1 MEIFIIVILILTGVF
16 ASFLS
21 AILITLSQDR
31 LNEIIEED
39 YKAAQLLQDLKSKFE
54 DNISP
59 FQIIEV
65 INYSA
70 AGVVA
75 GIYISSFY
83 TELMYFI
90 LGIFIYAL
98 TILIIR
104 YIFQALGM
112 RWADQMALLLSPLLS
127 MVSAIT
133 NPIFILIK
141 FLSDKIAG
149 ETNEDDS
156 RDEINQLVESAREEG
171 SLDADEYRI
180 LKNIMHFSN
189 VFVADVMTPRT
200 VVFSSDAYKSVGE
213 IVKYQEIHMHSRI
226 PIWEGESIDDGVIGY
241 VMVRDILRSALSGK
255 TEIKLIDLAR
265 EIFFIEEDEV
275 LDEAL
280 ERFLHRRQHMFMVI
294 DEYGGI
300 AGLITMEDVLE
311 TMLGV
316 EIVDEADKFEDMRL
330 LAKQK
335 RDKRIA
341 SLELDKKD
349 LF

>member
-1 MEIFIIVILILTGVF
+1 MEIGIFGILVFLGVF

-21 AILITLSQDR
+21 AVLTALTQDR
-31 LNEIIEED
+31 LNEIIEEN
-39 YKAAQLLQDLKSKFE
+39 YKAAQLLQNLRSKFE

-65 INYSA
+65 MNYSI
-70 AGVVA
+70 A
-75 GIYISSFY
+75 GILLGLWLQTNTPDIVNITIGIISYS
-83 TELMYFI
+83 
-90 LGIFIYAL
+90 LGVL
-98 TILIIR
+98 LLR
-104 YIFQALGM
+104 YIFQALGF
-112 RWADQMALLLSPLLS
+112 RWADGLASILSGILGFIS
-127 MVSAIT
+127 FIT
-133 NPIFILIK
+133 NPLFLFIK
-141 FLSDKIAG
+141 FITDKIAG

-156 RDEINQLVESAREEG
+156 RDEINALVEFAREEG

-189 VFVADVMTPRT
+189 VYVADVMTPRT
-200 VVFSSDAYKSVGE
+200 VVFSSDAYKTVGE
-213 IVKYQEIHMHSRI
+213 MLNYQEIHMHSRI

-241 VMVRDILRSALSGK
+241 VMVRDILRAALNGK
-255 TEIKLIDLAR
+255 TDVKLIDISR
-265 EIFFIEEDEV
+265 EIFFIEEEEV

-280 ERFLHRRQHMFMVI
+280 ERFLHRRQHMFMVV

-330 LAKQK
+330 VAKQK

-341 SLELDKKD
+341 SLEKEKNESE
-349 LF
+349 

>member
-1 MEIFIIVILILTGVF
+1 MEIGIVGILIFFGAT

-21 AILITLSQDR
+21 AVLTGLSQDR
-31 LNEIIEED
+31 LNEIIEEN
-39 YKAAQLLQDLKSKFE
+39 YKAAQLLQDLKAKFE

-65 INYSA
+65 VIYSI
-70 AGVVA
+70 AGV
-75 GIYISSFY
+75 
-83 TELMYFI
+83 M
-90 LGIFIYAL
+90 LGIWVSQNYEQATSYVISIAL
-98 TILIIR
+98 FAASVLFLR
-104 YIFQALGM
+104 YIFQALGF
-112 RWADQMALLLSPLLS
+112 RWADGMAGGLSSLLGF
-127 MVSAIT
+127 VSFIT
-133 NPIFILIK
+133 NPL
-141 FLSDKIAG
+141 FLMMRAISEAIIGD
-149 ETNEDDS
+149 TNEDDS

-171 SLDADEYRI
+171 SIDDDEYRI

-200 VVFSSDAYKSVGE
+200 VIFSSDAYKTVGE
-213 IVKYQEIHMHSRI
+213 VIKYQEIHMHSRI

-241 VMVRDILRSALSGK
+241 VMVRDILRAALSGK
-255 TEIKLIDLAR
+255 TETKLIELAR
-265 EIFFIEEDEV
+265 EIYFIEEDEV

-280 ERFLHRRQHMFMVI
+280 ERFLHRRQHMFMAV

-330 LAKQK
+330 VAKQK

-341 SLELDKKD
+341 SLEKDKKD
-349 LF
+349 LI